1 MKKGVI
7 CFISLLVLQSCS
19 LFHKTNSMKEIQI
32 DIQKEAE
39 QKATK
44 IIEECTKTSTEE
56 ILSSLSNN
64 EQEILMSGPW
74 SDFRI
79 YRSVVNCTAQ
89 KMSELFPS
97 IADNSIDKDLEEDM
111 YSFSQKFID
120 FTTNLY
126 INNKY
131 CGQECNMFRAVPFA
145 DLLEIQKQFLITIF
159 EIQIKGIEEKKN
171 GDKKYLTPEEIG

>member
-1 MKKGVI
+1 
-7 CFISLLVLQSCS
+7 
-19 LFHKTNSMKEIQI
+19 MKEMQTA
-32 DIQKEAE
+32 IQKGAE

-44 IIEECTKTSTEE
+44 IIEECIKTSTEK
-56 ILSSLSNN
+56 ILSSLSDDKH
-64 EQEILMSGPW
+64 EKEILMSGPW
-74 SDFRI
+74 FDFRV
-79 YRSVVNCTAQ
+79 YRSTVNCTAQ

-97 IADNSIDKDLEEDM
+97 IADSSIDKDLEEDM

-159 EIQIKGIEEKKN
+159 EIQIKGTKEEKN
-171 GDKKYLTPEEIG
+171 GEKRYLTPEEIG